1 MKQKLEFTSDVFQ
14 QIMKQLS
21 IIDRFKG
28 SWESIELKHSKH
40 LKELKKI
47 ATIESIGSSTRIEG
61 ATLTDGEVEKL
72 LKSVKITKLTTR
84 EQQEVVGYY
93 DTLQIIL
100 DNFKDIT
107 LSERYIHQLHGILL
121 KHSGKDQSHKG
132 KYKTLSNQVV
142 ANYPDGIQRTI
153 FRTTDPAITAKE
165 MEELLLW
172 SNERFKEADM
182 HPVLITAA
190 FVYEFLSIHPY
201 QDGNGRLSRLLT
213 TLLLMQQG
221 YEFTQYVSFEHI
233 IEERKDNYY
242 RALMEGQ
249 KNRYKKTEKIDSW
262 VLFFMDCLVTLIKR
276 LEAKYEQYSKFKKDL
291 NERQQEILSFIKK
304 KKKVQINEVE
314 EAFKNHS
321 RNTIKKDL
329 AYLTNE
335 GFIFKTGILKGTRYH
350 YEAINVRHGYPA
362 NRRA

>member
-1 MKQKLEFTSDVFQ
+1 MKQKLEFTGEVYQ

-21 IIDRFKG
+21 VIDRFKG
-28 SWESIELKHSKH
+28 NWEAIELKHSKH

-61 ATLTDGEVEKL
+61 ATLTDTEVEKL

-100 DNFKDIT
+100 DNYKDLD

-121 KHSGKDQSHKG
+121 KHSNKDQSHKG
-132 KYKTLSNQVV
+132 KYKVLSNQVV
-142 ANYPDGIQRTI
+142 ANYPDGSQRTI
-153 FRTTDPAITAKE
+153 FKTTEPAMTAKE
-165 MEELLLW
+165 MEEILLW
-172 SNERFKEADM
+172 ANERFKKADM

-221 YEFTQYVSFEHI
+221 YEFVQYVSFENI
-233 IEERKDNYY
+233 IEERKSDYY
-242 RALMEGQ
+242 KALMDGQ
-249 KNRYKKTEKIDSW
+249 KNRYKKTERIDKW
-262 VLFFMDCLVTLIKR
+262 VLFFMDCLVILIQR
-276 LEAKYEQYSKFKKDL
+276 LEIKYEQYSILK
-291 NERQQEILSFIKK
+291 NEVNQRQKEVLAFIKK
-304 KKKVQINEVE
+304 KKKIKVSEVE
-314 EAFKNHS
+314 EAFKQHS
-321 RNTIKKDL
+321 RNTLKKDL
-329 AYLTNE
+329 TYLTNE
-335 GFIFKTGILKGTRYH
+335 GLIFKTGTLKGTQYH
-350 YEAINVRHGYPA
+350 YKE
-362 NRRA
+362 

>member
-1 MKQKLEFTSDVFQ
+1 MKEKLEFTGDVFQ
-14 QIMKQLS
+14 HVMKQLS
-21 IIDRFKG
+21 LIDRFKG
-28 SWESIELKHSKH
+28 NWESIELKHSKH
-40 LKELKKI
+40 LKELRKI

-61 ATLTDGEVEKL
+61 ATLTDAEVEKL

-100 DNFKDIT
+100 DNYKDIN

-121 KHSGKDQSHKG
+121 KHSGKDQNHKG

-142 ANYPDGIQRTI
+142 ANYPDGTQRTI
-153 FRTTDPAITAKE
+153 FRTTEPSLTSKE

-172 SNERFKEADM
+172 VNERFETEDM
-182 HPVLITAA
+182 HPVIITAA

-221 YEFTQYVSFEHI
+221 YEFTQYISFEHI
-233 IEERKDNYY
+233 IEERKDDYY
-242 RALMEGQ
+242 RALMDGQ
-249 KNRYKKTEKIDSW
+249 KNRYKKTEKIDKW

-276 LEAKYEQYSKFKKDL
+276 LEVKYEQYSKLKKDL
-291 NERQQEILSFIKK
+291 NERQKEILVFIKK

-314 EAFKNHS
+314 EAFKNYS
-321 RNTIKKDL
+321 RNTLKKDMT
-329 AYLTNE
+329 YLTNE
-335 GFIFKTGILKGTRYH
+335 GLIFKTGTLKGTRYH
-350 YEAINVRHGYPA
+350 YEE
-362 NRRA
+362 

>member
-1 MKQKLEFTSDVFQ
+1 MKHKLEFTGEVYQ

-21 IIDRFKG
+21 VIDRFKG
-28 SWESIELKHSKH
+28 TWETIELKHSKH

-61 ATLTDGEVEKL
+61 ATLTDSEVEKL
-72 LKSVKITKLTTR
+72 LKSVKVSKLTTR

-100 DNFKDIT
+100 DNFKDID

-121 KHSGKDQSHKG
+121 KYSGKDQSHKG
-132 KYKTLSNQVV
+132 NYKTLSNQVV
-142 ANYPDGIQRTI
+142 AHYPDGAQRTI
-153 FRTTDPAITAKE
+153 FRTTEPAMTAKE

-172 SNERFKEADM
+172 TGKRFETLDM
-182 HPVLITAA
+182 HPVILTAT

-221 YEFTQYVSFEHI
+221 YEFVQYVSFEHV
-233 IEERKDNYY
+233 IEERKDGYY
-242 RALMEGQ
+242 RALMAGQ
-249 KNRYKKTEKIDSW
+249 KNRYKKTEKIDKW
-262 VLFFMDCLVTLIKR
+262 ILFFIDCLVTLIQR
-276 LEAKYEQYSKFKKDL
+276 LEAKYERYSKLKKDL
-291 NERQQEILSFIKK
+291 NERQQEVLSFIKK
-304 KKKVQINEVE
+304 KKKVQMSEVG

-321 RNTIKKDL
+321 RNTLKKDL
-329 AYLTNE
+329 TYLTNE
-335 GFIFKTGILKGTRYH
+335 GLIFKTGTLKGTRYH
-350 YEAINVRHGYPA
+350 YQEQ
-362 NRRA
+362 